1 MVVAPPVDIGAN
13 GPNHFANNGVSNSV
27 VISRIILASKAMVPS
42 SAPRYSVMK
51 ILDSECKAAIQS
63 QTVAKASMLQ
73 DACEVYVHYQVCHHS
88 SEP

>member
-27 VISRIILASKAMVPS
+27 VISRIILASKAMVPI

-51 ILDSECKAAIQS
+51 ILDSE
-63 QTVAKASMLQ
+63 
-73 DACEVYVHYQVCHHS
+73 
-88 SEP
+88 